1 MKDKRQKQKEKAK
14 IINQK
19 LKEKKEHL
27 QDIKKEQEKKR
38 KKLENKIVKMTQ
50 KQEIFEKKREL
61 GFDRMRRTRNELFK
75 RIQNNKKQL
84 QKEEVLRRKDILFEE
99 NNRLGRLY
107 NSQNAGKSEISNI
120 QTKTLILSKEDY
132 ELRKEF
138 LKKLRYAISGYFD
151 DFKVEHPKDNA
162 EFNIIKKKKLID
174 DLKELKKV
182 IETEFPEFSSDCVY
196 YDKLIDLINGKEV
209 SNLTEM
215 DIYKF
220 GKTTMPSNIDAN
232 YMNCLGHEI
241 IKTNEVANKT

>member
-1 MKDKRQKQKEKAK
+1 MMRQAQKT
-14 IINQK
+14 K
-19 LKEKKEHL
+19 L
-27 QDIKKEQEKKR
+27 
-38 KKLENKIVKMTQ
+38 T
-50 KQEIFEKKREL
+50 
-61 GFDRMRRTRNELFK
+61 
-75 RIQNNKKQL
+75 QL
-84 QKEEVLRRKDILFEE
+84 QEDRILFEDMIL
-99 NNRLGRLY
+99 RTMSSAVKY
-107 NSQNAGKSEISNI
+107 VYGKSKEYAKWDELKTGE
-120 QTKTLILSKEDY
+120 TKGVY

-241 IKTNEVANKT
+241 IKTNEVANKTEQKLIEEAEDNNGKTKES